1 MQSTFPSDN
10 IDPKQKGY
18 SWLLA
23 YCKAAWSNSNA
34 VTPTNSLFFGRSH
47 LEEVR
52 MYALGKQSVE
62 KYKKQLSGKDATDT
76 SWMNVDWS
84 IVPIIPKFR
93 EIAVSKLMQRVFDI
107 TASAVDPLAKSE
119 EDAHWAAMKAKILMR
134 EMAMQQGSPLANSPQ
149 LTPNQGEPEDLE
161 QLEME
166 MQFGYK
172 HNLAMQAE
180 EAIQLTLGNN
190 KIERER
196 KMVCED
202 LYDYGVGWYK
212 EWIDENG
219 AVKFRRVYPGNI
231 GTSYCERA
239 DFGDA
244 VYIYE
249 VARVLVADLAPY
261 FDAAQ
266 MEGMIKEAAG
276 KYGNPPLSTL
286 TGSLSK
292 YYDKFHVQVLDI
304 EFISYNTYVY
314 KANVDGRGNQ
324 RFGKTDFKDVNKTRN
339 YENVQGEQ
347 EPKYLDN
354 TRKVVYQAK
363 WVMGTDCM
371 YDWGLSKNMKRKQS
385 SWWDTSLSF
394 HGVAWNFYKMQY
406 TGITERL
413 MPIAD
418 NYLLTWY
425 KLQNLKNQLI
435 PYLIYLDFDAVES
448 VPFGKGGEAMKPM
461 EIIDL
466 MFNKFV
472 SIGRGSNIDG
482 QRVNSKA
489 IEIQST
495 GMLEAFTQLY
505 NDLQMNY
512 QLMQQISGFNAATDG
527 STINGKTLNGAV
539 DSMVE
544 STNSALFLLK
554 DAERQL
560 FLELCDAIMQKVQ
573 IAVKLGKVEGY
584 VKALGSDTVKFLQIS
599 PDVALHEFGIFID
612 DAPTDEERKELIA
625 DLNLKDSQGL
635 IDPSDKIIVRSC
647 RNLKQA
653 AMYLAYR
660 VKKRREQAQQEQLQN
675 QQMQQQ
681 GAAQA
686 QQQADQSKMQFL
698 QMENEFKL
706 QQINATG
713 QYQLAVANAK
723 TNGKTTDTQ
732 IASEAKTLA
741 AQISAEAK
749 KEAQRMIEASK
760 LHQHHTPS
768 ADAMVG
774 AEAKN
779 EGSGE

>member
-1 MQSTFPSDN
+1 MQSTFPNDQ
-10 IDPKQKGY
+10 IDPKLKGY
-18 SWLLA
+18 DFILKFA
-23 YCKAAWSNSNA
+23 KAAWANSSA
-34 VTPTNSLFFGRSH
+34 VVPQGSMFFGVQKMQ
-47 LEEVR
+47 EIR
-52 MYALGKQSVE
+52 MYAMGKQSVE

-76 SWMNVDWS
+76 SWLNIDWS

-93 EIAVSKLMQRVFDI
+93 EIAISKLMQRMYDI
-107 TASAVDPLAKSE
+107 TASAVDPLAKSQ
-119 EDAHWAAMKAKILMR
+119 EDDYWAQMKAKIMMR
-134 EMAMQQGSPLANSPQ
+134 QMAMQQGSPLANSPQ
-149 LTPNQGEPEDLE
+149 LMPNQGEPEDLE

-202 LYDYGVGWYK
+202 LYDYGIAWYK

-219 AVKFRRVYPGNI
+219 MVKFKRVDPANV
-231 GTSYCERA
+231 GTSYCIRP
-239 DFGDA
+239 DFSDA
-244 VYIYE
+244 VFVYE
-249 VARVLVADLAPY
+249 IESVLLADLVPY
-261 FDAAQ
+261 FTDAQ
-266 MEGMIKEAAG
+266 MEKIVQEAAG
-276 KYGNPPLSTL
+276 KYGNPPLMTL
-286 TGSLSK
+286 NGSLSK
-292 YYDKFHVQVLDI
+292 YYDKFHVQVMDL
-304 EFISYNTYVY
+304 EFISYNSYVY
-314 KANVDGRGNQ
+314 KSNVDGRGNQ
-324 RFGKTDFKDVNKTRN
+324 RFGKTEFKDINKVGS
-339 YENVQGEQ
+339 EEGEQ
-347 EPKYLDN
+347 DPKYLESTSKD
-354 TRKVVYQAK
+354 VYQTK
-363 WVMGTDCM
+363 WIMGTDCM
-371 YDWGLSKNMKRKQS
+371 YDWGISKNQKRKKS
-385 SWWDTSLSF
+385 SWWDTTMSF

-406 TGITERL
+406 TGIIERL

-448 VPFGKGGEAMKPM
+448 VPFGKGGETMKPM

-466 MFNKFV
+466 MFQKFV
-472 SIGRGSNIDG
+472 SIGRGSSIDG
-482 QRVNSKA
+482 GRVNSKA

-512 QLMQQISGFNAATDG
+512 NLMQQISGFNAATDG

-560 FLELCDAIMQKVQ
+560 FVELCDAIIQKVQ

-584 VKALGSDTVKFLQIS
+584 VKALGTDSVKFLQIS
-599 PDVALHEFGIFID
+599 PDIALHEFGIFIS
-612 DAPTDEERKELIA
+612 DAPTDEERKELLM

-635 IDPSDKIIVRSC
+635 IDPSDKILVKEC

-653 AMYLAYR
+653 AMLLAYKI
-660 VKKRREQAQQEQLQN
+660 KKRREEVQNEQMQN

-681 GAAQA
+681 GAQQAQA
-686 QQQADQSKMQFL
+686 QADQAKMQFL
-698 QMENEFKL
+698 QMENELKL
-706 QQINATG
+706 AQINAQG
-713 QYQLAVANAK
+713 QWQLAVANAK

-741 AQISAEAK
+741 AQIQAEAK
-749 KEAQRMIEASK
+749 KEAQRMIEQSK
-760 LHQHHTPS
+760 LHTHHTVS
-768 ADAMVG
+768 ADAELG
-774 AEAKN
+774 AKAEN
-779 EGSGE
+779 ESEGE

>member
-1 MQSTFPSDN
+1 MQSIFPNDQ
-10 IDPKQKGY
+10 IDPKLKGY
-18 SWLLA
+18 DFILA
-23 YCKAAWSNSNA
+23 YSKAAWANSQA
-34 VTPTNSLFFGRSH
+34 VTPVSSLFFARNKS
-47 LEEVR
+47 EEIR

-62 KYKKQLSGKDATDT
+62 KYKKQLSGKDASDT
-76 SWMNVDWS
+76 SWLNVDWS
-84 IVPIIPKFR
+84 PIPIIPKFR
-93 EIAVSKLMQRVFDI
+93 EIAISKLMQRMYDI
-107 TASAVDPLAKSE
+107 TASAVDPLAKSQ
-119 EDAHWAAMKAKILMR
+119 EDDYWAQMKAKIMMR
-134 EMAMQQGSPLANSPQ
+134 QMALQQGSPLANSPQ
-149 LTPNQGEPEDLE
+149 LMPNQGEPEDLE

-190 KIERER
+190 KVERER

-202 LYDYGVGWYK
+202 LYDYGIAWYK

-219 AVKFRRVYPGNI
+219 MVKFKRVNPSNV
-231 GTSYCERA
+231 GTSYCERP
-239 DFGDA
+239 DFSDA
-244 VYIYE
+244 VYVYE
-249 VARVLVADLAPY
+249 IESVLLADLVPY
-261 FDAAQ
+261 FTDAQ
-266 MEGMIKEAAG
+266 MENIVKEAAG
-276 KYGNPPLSTL
+276 KYGNPPLTTL

-292 YYDKFHVQVLDI
+292 YYDKFHVQVMDL
-304 EFISYNTYVY
+304 EFISYNSYVY
-314 KANVDGRGNQ
+314 KENVDGRGNT
-324 RFGKTDFKDVNKTRN
+324 RFGKTEFKDINKIGS
-339 YENVQGEQ
+339 EQGEQ
-347 EPKYLDN
+347 DPKYLDS
-354 TRKVVYQAK
+354 TSKDVYQTK
-363 WVMGTDCM
+363 WIMGTDCM
-371 YDWGLSKNMKRKQS
+371 YDWGISKNQKRKKS
-385 SWWDTSLSF
+385 SWWDTSMSF

-448 VPFGKGGEAMKPM
+448 VPFGKGGETMKPM

-466 MFNKFV
+466 MFQKFV
-472 SIGRGSNIDG
+472 SIGRGSSIDG
-482 QRVNSKA
+482 GRVNSKA

-512 QLMQQISGFNAATDG
+512 NLMQQISGFNAATDG

-560 FLELCDAIMQKVQ
+560 FVELCDAIIQKVQ

-584 VKALGSDTVKFLQIS
+584 VKALGTDSVKFLQIN
-599 PDVALHEFGIFID
+599 PDISLHEFGIFIS
-612 DAPTDEERKELIA
+612 DAPTDEERKELEQ
-625 DLNLKDSQGL
+625 DLNIKDSQGL
-635 IDPSDKIIVRSC
+635 LDISDKILVKQC

-653 AMYLAYR
+653 AMLLAYKI
-660 VKKRREQAQQEQLQN
+660 KKRREQMQQEQMQN

-686 QQQADQSKMQFL
+686 QAQADQAKMQFL
-698 QMENEFKL
+698 QMENEMKL
-706 QQINATG
+706 AQINAQG
-713 QYQLAVANAK
+713 QWQLAVANAK

-732 IASEAKTLA
+732 IASEAKTLT
-741 AQISAEAK
+741 AQIQAEAK
-749 KEAQRMIEASK
+749 KEAQRMIEQSK
-760 LHQHHTPS
+760 LHQHATAS
-768 ADAMVG
+768 ADTMAGLKV
-774 AEAKN
+774 EN
-779 EGSGE
+779 ESKGE